1 MMLRSKTF
9 MVPGWDGPTA
19 APQGCK
25 LRGEAGSGRIW
36 SLPKAPKLPPGAGW
50 ELRSCRASGRSWE
63 LLGLRSL
70 PCPAGASPAGC
81 CKAGG
86 PPGCCR
92 AVARPGRPS
101 GILQQG
107 CCEAGGAPE
116 ECPVPWERCRQLE
129 TSLCQVTISARND
142 VPRGGSGSG
151 RLPAGPPPPSPL
163 PRPPPRPCPAGS
175 AGSVPS
181 GTCWS
186 PTCPASGTS
195 HLSPRDGGDP
205 TGPARG
211 RGLQAAAPAEG
222 RVSERG
228 LILPHQHGPGVH
240 RSQPSTGTVAWGG
253 TGPVPPLGRCHEAL
267 GQPQVRG
274 QGEGGG
280 AATGTVPAGVWRR
293 GCV

>member
-1 MMLRSKTF
+1 M
-9 MVPGWDGPTA
+9 GPR
-19 APQGCK
+19 P
-25 LRGEAGSGRIW
+25 LHRGASCEGKRGQEGSG
-36 SLPKAPKLPPGAGW
+36 AYPKLPNFPQEPGGSPGAAERAAGAG
-50 ELRSCRASGRSWE
+50 SCRGSRAFLVQLVQA
-63 LLGLRSL
+63 LLAVAR
-70 PCPAGASPAGC
+70 P
-81 CKAGG
+81 GG

-92 AVARPGRPS
+92 AVARPGQPS
-101 GILQQG
+101 GIPQWG

-116 ECPVPWERCRQLE
+116 ECPVLWERCRQLE

-151 RLPAGPPPPSPL
+151 RLPAWPPPPSPL
-163 PRPPPRPCPAGS
+163 PRPPPCPRPAGS

-181 GTCWS
+181 GTCQS

-195 HLSPRDGGDP
+195 HSSPRDGRDQ
-205 TGPARG
+205 TGPAG
-211 RGLQAAAPAEG
+211 AWGLPAAAPAEG

-253 TGPVPPLGRCHEAL
+253 TGPVSPLGWCHEAL

-274 QGEGGG
+274 QGKGGG
-280 AATGTVPAGVWRR
+280 AAMGTVPAGVWRR